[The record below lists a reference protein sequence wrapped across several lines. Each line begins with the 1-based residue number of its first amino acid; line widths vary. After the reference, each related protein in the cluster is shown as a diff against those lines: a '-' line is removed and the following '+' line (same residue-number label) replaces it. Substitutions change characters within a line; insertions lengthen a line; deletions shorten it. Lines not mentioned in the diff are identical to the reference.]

1 MKFDELELLPAILR
15 GIREMGF
22 EEATPIQ
29 SKAIPV
35 MMTGQD
41 VIGQAQTG
49 TGKTAAFGI
58 PVLQNTDPDNKKTQ
72 TLILSPTRELTIQVA
87 DELRKLGKYMHGI
100 KILPIYGGQEISKQ
114 IQIGRAHV

>member
-41 VIGQAQTG
+41 VI
-49 TGKTAAFGI
+49 
-58 PVLQNTDPDNKKTQ
+58 
-72 TLILSPTRELTIQVA
+72 
-87 DELRKLGKYMHGI
+87 
-100 KILPIYGGQEISKQ
+100 
-114 IQIGRAHV
+114 